1 MTSNFRLMATFQS
14 PTDVR
19 FATSA
24 RCIIACN
31 YGLALHPFGL
41 SGEGEKHRNSA
52 FLNNQ

>member
-1 MTSNFRLMATFQS
+1 MTTVIIHYRPFQN
-14 PTDVR
+14 PTDVH

-41 SGEGEKHRNSA
+41 SGVGKSIGTLL
-52 FLNNQ
+52 F